1 MNHSQMIPRPS
12 YSKELETFS
21 EIYLLL
27 GVIEIELRLRVPST
41 LGSGN
46 SSINWFDYFVF
57 DTYPNLQI
65 YQSHIP
71 RKRIALFRNGSSESI
86 NFETKSLITN

>member
-1 MNHSQMIPRPS
+1 MIPRPL

-41 LGSGN
+41 LGSGD

-57 DTYPNLQI
+57 DTYPNFRI

-71 RKRIALFRNGSSESI
+71 RKRIALSRNGSSESI